1 MSAILLISHLINL
14 TIRLFM
20 FVLRL
25 GKTSGIHSDIAN
37 DIRIKRHV
45 ANDLNTTENKERD
58 QFVVRLDSLLSDRV
72 MKLCQAKHSCSQGL
86 PGPPGQPGPRGTK
99 GSRGRRGKKGIKGDE
114 GIMGSPGKGGK
125 QGIMGPRGHKGEPG
139 KKGQTGPP
147 GVTGR
152 PGMKGDPGESIS
164 SPVVGIS
171 PSTLRVNE
179 NEAASLQCSA
189 SGNPQPIIEW
199 SRNDSTLSPKL
210 EMTSGKI
217 TWKKVAGSDSGIYTC
232 TARNILGKAEGFAKL
247 TVNGER
253 KKIFTIDD

>member
-1 MSAILLISHLINL
+1 
-14 TIRLFM
+14 M

-72 MKLCQAKHSCSQGL
+72 MKLCQAKHSCSQGP

-217 TWKKVAGSDSGIYTC
+217 MWKKVAGSDSGIYTC